1 VDSIILHWPLQQLI
15 HILKLWQMFH
25 NGQPGKVRQ
34 AWNFDGGVRKAQQ
47 IDSSGCFLSQKWER
61 RSAHD
66 NNTRVSQH
74 HRSTITAANTHIPE
88 IPLFLSFSVKNLNQ

>member
-1 VDSIILHWPLQQLI
+1 
-15 HILKLWQMFH
+15 MFH

-47 IDSSGCFLSQKWER
+47 IDSSGCFLSQRRER

-66 NNTRVSQH
+66 NNTRVSQR
-74 HRSTITAANTHIPE
+74 HRSTITAANTHTTANTHIPE